1 MAYFLQLNKF
11 PAGAEELKG
20 ETDVLANIRVEAL
33 KP

>member
-11 PAGAEELKG
+11 PTGAEELKG
-20 ETDVLANIRVEAL
+20 EPDVLANIQVEAL